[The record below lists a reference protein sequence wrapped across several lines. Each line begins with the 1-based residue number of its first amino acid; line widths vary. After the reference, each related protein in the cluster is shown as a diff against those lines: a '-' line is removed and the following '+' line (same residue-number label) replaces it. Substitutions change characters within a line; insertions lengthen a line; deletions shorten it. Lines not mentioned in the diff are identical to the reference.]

1 MLMGLFKLFCFQCK
15 EASPLFQL
23 FWWWLRA
30 TVIQS
35 CKHCGNNRQFKW
47 RSQPLIHGRHPA
59 GNIMMS
65 FSILMSG
72 VNISQIFLMFRHM
85 GLSAISPRTYFA
97 HQKKLL
103 FPSIFM
109 YWEKYHAALIEK
121 VKGIK
126 DAQWS
131 GDGRFDSMGHNAK
144 YGVYTMFCNS
154 ISKLVQFEL
163 IQVGNIY

>member
-1 MLMGLFKLFCFQCK
+1 
-15 EASPLFQL
+15 
-23 FWWWLRA
+23 
-30 TVIQS
+30 
-35 CKHCGNNRQFKW
+35 
-47 RSQPLIHGRHPA
+47 
-59 GNIMMS
+59 
-65 FSILMSG
+65 
-72 VNISQIFLMFRHM
+72 
-85 GLSAISPRTYFA
+85 
-97 HQKKLL
+97 
-103 FPSIFM
+103 M

-131 GDGRFDSMGHNAK
+131 GDGHFDSMGHNAK